1 MNAFLQQLFVLQLLN
16 LERLGFFFGQTHKAI
31 LEVFGEAL
39 IHFILLKLTTTLNQ
53 VKQPDLLR
61 MIFFEALREDDPL
74 AKAFELYLLQK
85 VVERVN
91 FDVYD
96 VGEILLLGL
105 QFTDSLLEKRVNC
118 QN

>member
-1 MNAFLQQLFVLQLLN
+1 
-16 LERLGFFFGQTHKAI
+16 
-31 LEVFGEAL
+31 
-39 IHFILLKLTTTLNQ
+39 
-53 VKQPDLLR
+53 

-96 VGEILLLGL
+96 VGKILLLGL

-118 QN
+118 QNWLLHYLSLHLDIERVVPHLDILFDRLGNLEFGGKLLCEDWLLDLVDFIGNKLVDVH